1 VPNLKFDASKVFD
14 DTKEMPAYSIPLAAH
29 YLRVPVST
37 LVYWVRGYRNKTKRS
52 HSDIRPVLTLP
63 DNAAHLLSF
72 YNLAEAHVLRVFRTR
87 HSIKLSKIR
96 AAIDYLGDR
105 FNTSHPLISHQFKTD
120 GVRLFIEHL
129 GSLLDATTGQM
140 VMGELMMHLERLE
153 FEHNAVARLY
163 PFTRSTDDPDSPR
176 SIFIDPRYSFGRPV
190 LSSIYVP
197 SGIIADRYK
206 AGDSVGDLVTDY
218 ECSTLDIE
226 EAIRCELSLGQ
237 AA

>member
-1 VPNLKFDASKVFD
+1 VPSLKFDASQQFD
-14 DTKEMPAYSIPLAAH
+14 DPREMPAYSIPLAAH

-37 LVYWVRGYRNKTKRS
+37 LVYWVRGYRNKTKPG
-52 HSDIRPVLTLP
+52 HSNIRPVLTLP
-63 DNAAHLLSF
+63 ANATHLLSF

-87 HSIKLSKIR
+87 HNIKLSRIR
-96 AAIDYLGDR
+96 GAIDYLGER
-105 FNTSHPLISHQFKTD
+105 FGTAHPLVSHPFKTD
-120 GVRLFIEHL
+120 GVRIFVEHL
-129 GSLLDATTGQM
+129 GALIDATSGQLM
-140 VMGELMMHLERLE
+140 MGEIMIHLERLQ
-153 FEHNAVARLY
+153 FEHDVVARLY
-163 PFTRSTDDPDSPR
+163 PFTRSKDDPDSPR

-206 AGDSVGDLVTDY
+206 AGDSVIDLAKDY
-218 ECSTLDIE
+218 ECSGLDIE